1 MHATA
6 TATVAASAA
15 QVWAVLSD
23 YEGMSSWAPG
33 LKITVIRPGP
43 PEPNGVGAQRRI
55 QAVPGMAPLVEEI
68 IAFEPDQRLSYR
80 GVSGIP
86 FRNYVGDVAL
96 RSTDAGTE
104 ISYTVSADNR
114 LPGVAAVLAQGL
126 LFGLKRA
133 VNKAA

>member
-6 TATVAASAA
+6 TTTVAASPSR
-15 QVWAVLSD
+15 VWAVLSD
-23 YEGMSSWAPG
+23 YEGMSGWAPG
-33 LKITVIRPGP
+33 LKITVIQPGA

-68 IAFEPDQRLSYR
+68 IAFEPEQRLSYR
-80 GVSGIP
+80 GVSGVP
-86 FRNYVGDVAL
+86 FRNYVGNVAL
-96 RSTDAGTE
+96 RSTGSGTE

-114 LPGVAAVLAQGL
+114 LPAVASVLAHGL

-133 VNKAA
+133 VNKAT

>member
-6 TATVAASAA
+6 TTTVAAPASR
-15 QVWAVLSD
+15 VWEVLSD

-33 LKITVIRPGP
+33 LKITVIQPGSP
-43 PEPNGVGAQRRI
+43 QPNGVGAHRRI

-86 FRNYVGDVAL
+86 FRNYIGDVAL
-96 RSTDAGTE
+96 RPSGTGTE
-104 ISYTVSADNR
+104 ISYTISADNR
-114 LPGVAAVLAQGL
+114 LPGVAAVLAHGL

-133 VNKAA
+133 VNKAG

>member
-15 QVWAVLSD
+15 QVWTVLTD
-23 YEGMSSWAPG
+23 YEGMSGWAPG
-33 LKITVIRPGP
+33 LKITVIRPGTP
-43 PEPNGVGAQRRI
+43 APNGVGAQRRI

-86 FRNYVGDVAL
+86 FRNYIGDVAL
-96 RSTDAGTE
+96 RSTGSGTE

-114 LPGVAAVLAQGL
+114 LPGVAAVLAHGL

>member
-6 TATVAASAA
+6 TTTVAAPASR
-15 QVWAVLSD
+15 VWEVLSD

-33 LKITVIRPGP
+33 LKITVVKPGSP
-43 PEPNGVGAQRRI
+43 QPNGVGAQRRI

-68 IAFEPDQRLSYR
+68 IAFEPDHRLSYR

-86 FRNYVGDVAL
+86 FRNYIGDVAL
-96 RSTDAGTE
+96 RPSGSGTE

-114 LPGVAAVLAQGL
+114 LPGVAAVLAHGL

-133 VNKAA
+133 VNKAG